1 MVIIGWKQSKVCSE
15 KNIYDTIIYHGLSH
29 GFFNYN
35 KNIVENPLEFS
46 FPKVIEANDYTNI
59 EMA

>member
-15 KNIYDTIIYHGLSH
+15 KKLSILSH
-29 GFFNYN
+29 AFLNYYN
-35 KNIVENPLEFS
+35 KNIVGNPLEFS

-59 EMA
+59 EMV

>member
-15 KNIYDTIIYHGLSH
+15 KKLSILSH
-29 GFFNYN
+29 AFLNYN

-46 FPKVIEANDYTNI
+46 FPKVIEANDYTNRDGII